1 MTTVENFVKLIENSD
16 RVRILKDDK
25 EIFVG
30 YLHSLTMDE
39 QNKYD
44 DIRNCEM
51 KKFRAVPEIRHK
63 QWEQKGLMQPMMLK
77 ETEEYRFSDLQM
89 SLYYTIHI

>member
-1 MTTVENFVKLIENSD
+1 MTVGQVVELLTNSD
-16 RVRILKDDK
+16 RVRVMKDDK

-30 YLHSLTMDE
+30 YLYSLTTEE
-39 QNKYD
+39 QERYD
-44 DIRNCEM
+44 NIRNCEI

-63 QWEQKGLMQPMMLK
+63 KWQEKGLMQPLMPDEMP
-77 ETEEYRFSDLQM
+77 EYKFSDLQM

>member
-1 MTTVENFVKLIENSD
+1 MTTVEDFVKLLTNPD

-30 YLHSLTMDE
+30 YLYSLTTEE
-39 QNKYD
+39 QHNYD
-44 DIRNCEM
+44 SIRNCEV

-63 QWEQKGLMQPMMLK
+63 KWQEKGLMQPLMPEEMA
-77 ETEEYRFSDLQM
+77 EYRFSDLQM

>member
-1 MTTVENFVKLIENSD
+1 MTTVENFVKLLENSD
-16 RVRILKDDK
+16 RVRILKNDK

-63 QWEQKGLMQPMMLK
+63 QWEQKRLMQPLMPK
-77 ETEEYRFSDLQM
+77 EMEEYRFSDLQM

>member
-1 MTTVENFVKLIENSD
+1 MTTVENIVKLFTNPD
-16 RVRILKDDK
+16 RVRIMKDDK

-30 YLHSLTMDE
+30 YLYSLTTE
-39 QNKYD
+39 EKSNYES
-44 DIRNCEM
+44 IRNCEV

-63 QWEQKGLMQPMMLK
+63 QWQEKGLMQPLMPEEMA
-77 ETEEYRFSDLQM
+77 EYRFSDLQM

>member
-1 MTTVENFVKLIENSD
+1 MTTVEDIVKLRTNSD

-30 YLHSLTMDE
+30 YLYSLTTE
-39 QNKYD
+39 AQNNYD
-44 DIRNCEM
+44 DIRNCEV
-51 KKFRAVPEIRHK
+51 KKFGAVPEIRHK
-63 QWEQKGLMQPMMLK
+63 QWQEKGLMQPMMP
-77 ETEEYRFSDLQM
+77 EEMAEYRFSDLQM